1 MSKSIKPKSH
11 AVGLGRAR
19 APREQSSVERL
30 YFELRERAMRY
41 EFRPGERI
49 NEQALGH
56 ELGVNAPSGEK
67 RSTGWS
73 RKGFRIR
80 DEQGI
85 HPEVIDQCRGSLQP
99 LLCAHPSPERRAVML
114 AIKVAGDDEIA
125 AVRTFWL
132 GMIEKSSDMAVGD
145 LLLADEAFHRKL
157 VALSHNK
164 ELVSFLDQVTR
175 RIHIAR
181 HVDLEQSEW
190 TAKSLQAHTRLVD
203 LMLQRNTEA
212 ALEALT
218 EHIDMSLKRAV
229 AITRE
234 MVARFFL
241 QDQPK
246 PDTSY
251 RTVSETESPQLS

>member
-19 APREQSSVERL
+19 VPREHSSVERL
-30 YFELRERAMRY
+30 YIELRERAMRY

-49 NEQALGH
+49 NEQLLGH
-56 ELGVNAPSGEK
+56 ELGV
-67 RSTGWS
+67 S
-73 RKGFRIR
+73 RPPLREALNRLVAEGFLEFVMNKGFIRKSISVEEVFNLYQVRIA
-80 DEQGI
+80 
-85 HPEVIDQCRGSLQP
+85 L
-99 LLCAHPSPERRAVML
+99 ERRAVML

-190 TAKSLQAHTRLVD
+190 TAKSLQAHTRIVD

>member
-56 ELGVNAPSGEK
+56 ELGV
-67 RSTGWS
+67 S
-73 RKGFRIR
+73 RPPLREALNRLVAEGFLEFVMNKGFIRKSISVEEVFNLYQVRIA
-80 DEQGI
+80 
-85 HPEVIDQCRGSLQP
+85 L
-99 LLCAHPSPERRAVML
+99 ERRAVML

-175 RIHIAR
+175 RIHIAH

-190 TAKSLQAHTRLVD
+190 TAKSLQAHTRVVD